1 MARRSLV
8 LWGRLEPFALYCTDA
23 YHLAAE
29 ERKTHPS
36 EGNRALD
43 AYHLGRVCR
52 HIDLADSRAL
62 HAAEAIWGCEPTEPY
77 SQ

>member
-1 MARRSLV
+1 M
-8 LWGRLEPFALYCTDA
+8 YCTDA

-43 AYHLGRVCR
+43 AYRLGRVCR
-52 HIDLADSRAL
+52 HIDLVDSHAL
-62 HAAEAIWGCEPTEPY
+62 RAAEAIWGCEPTEPY